1 MIRGLY
7 TAATG
12 MITESMRTDVIANN
26 VANVNTTGY
35 KKDEMISTEFEA
47 MLLKRINDGQDT
59 PEVGALGRGA
69 WVDEIATIQDQGALK
84 QTGNTYD
91 LSIQGEG
98 YFVIET
104 PQGERYTRNGS
115 FTRSSAGELVTMEGA
130 RVLSANGRP
139 INIPGGANVTV
150 DAQGRIAVD
159 NQDIAALG
167 FVDFA
172 DRRALLKIGDNLFSP
187 QEGQVPV
194 AATGTIAQGSLEASN
209 VNTVAE
215 MVKLINAY
223 RTYESNSKALVTQDS
238 LLDKAVNEV
247 GRV

>member
-26 VANVNTTGY
+26 VANVNTVGY

-47 MLLKRINDGQDT
+47 MLLKRINDGQET

-69 WVDEIATIQDQGALK
+69 WVDEIATIREQGALK

-104 PQGERYTRNGS
+104 AQGERYTRNGS
-115 FTRSSAGELVTMEGA
+115 FIRSSAGELVAMDGS

-139 INIPGGANVTV
+139 INIPDGGNITV
-150 DAQGRIAVD
+150 GAQGQISID
-159 NQDIAALG
+159 NQEVATLG
-167 FVDFA
+167 FVDF
-172 DRRALLKIGDNLFSP
+172 DDQRALLKIGDNLFSP
-187 QEGQVPV
+187 QAGQTPV
-194 AATGTIAQGSLEASN
+194 AATGTIEQGSLEASN

-223 RTYESNSKALVTQDS
+223 RTYESNSKALVTQDN